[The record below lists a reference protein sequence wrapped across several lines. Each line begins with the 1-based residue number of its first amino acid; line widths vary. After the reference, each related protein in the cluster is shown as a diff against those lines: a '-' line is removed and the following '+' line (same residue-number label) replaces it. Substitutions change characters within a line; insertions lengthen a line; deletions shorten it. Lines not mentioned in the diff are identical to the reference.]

1 MKSKST
7 QYEEEEEEDFL
18 RAQRHLIIFIDTEAY
33 PCYVNHNLP
42 FWPSYYES
50 ETINRVVIHKL
61 LLLIQGY
68 SLWLCHDNKKDK
80 DVHVKCPR

>member
-7 QYEEEEEEDFL
+7 QYEEEEEEEEDFL

-42 FWPSYYES
+42 F
-50 ETINRVVIHKL
+50 
-61 LLLIQGY
+61 
-68 SLWLCHDNKKDK
+68 
-80 DVHVKCPR
+80 